1 MNVSKTRRLV
11 VIITMVVASMFLMT
25 CSTNEV
31 SDPLGISN
39 FGQLELTALSNSSG
53 LEKTTF
59 YTYEDIFLSIDGLIP
74 LEQTNIE
81 VIRGCPECKN
91 SIKRA
96 VVVTDRDGKI

>member
-11 VIITMVVASMFLMT
+11 VIITMVVASMFLVI

-31 SDPLGISN
+31 NEPLGISN
-39 FGQLELTALSNSSG
+39 FGQLELTTLSNSSG

-74 LEQTNIE
+74 LEQTKDARSAR
-81 VIRGCPECKN
+81 IRSNALSSSP
-91 SIKRA
+91 IA
-96 VVVTDRDGKI
+96 MA